1 MMVRGTHT
9 LFLPASPLSP
19 IPELRSPQIAHSRLP
34 APGPPGGGGQCR
46 PRTPK
51 TGGFTSSG
59 GPDPP
64 PGSDT
69 VELIWDGG
77 NREVT
82 GRLIGKDNLSEG
94 TDIILYHLGRA
105 LHRTLQRTLHC
116 RAWERPPLEHNP
128 EEIRHNGPL
137 KLCNTA
143 APKGFYLR
151 RADGTKKAKK
161 SLIDKTDI
169 KNSRFFYSTGE
180 EACTESSVAPQEGPG
195 VSQGPQACQ
204 D

>member
-1 MMVRGTHT
+1 MLSFF
-9 LFLPASPLSP
+9 LFGDHLSLV
-19 IPELRSPQIAHSRLP
+19 PELRSPQIAHSLLP

-82 GRLIGKDNLSEG
+82 GRLNGKENLSKVME
-94 TDIILYHLGRA
+94 IIPYHLGRA
-105 LHRTLQRTLHC
+105 CIAHYREHYLHC
-116 RAWERPPLEHNP
+116 SLCEGPPLEHNP
-128 EEIRHNGPL
+128 KEIRHTVLPE
-137 KLCNTA
+137 T
-143 APKGFYLR
+143 
-151 RADGTKKAKK
+151 
-161 SLIDKTDI
+161 
-169 KNSRFFYSTGE
+169 
-180 EACTESSVAPQEGPG
+180 V
-195 VSQGPQACQ
+195 
-204 D
+204 

>member
-1 MMVRGTHT
+1 MTVRGTHT

-94 TDIILYHLGRA
+94 TNIILYHVGRA
-105 LHRTLQRTLHC
+105 LDCTLQRTLHC
-116 RAWERPPLEHNP
+116 SA
-128 EEIRHNGPL
+128 
-137 KLCNTA
+137 
-143 APKGFYLR
+143 
-151 RADGTKKAKK
+151 
-161 SLIDKTDI
+161 
-169 KNSRFFYSTGE
+169 
-180 EACTESSVAPQEGPG
+180 
-195 VSQGPQACQ
+195 
-204 D
+204 